1 MGRALSFKTPPQ
13 MLDTA
18 IQKNELVRLIND
30 GFPFEIEITVK
41 KRKPGILGFF
51 LPKEVVKETR
61 QFLIKEPT
69 LATLDRIA
77 LISADINTDL
87 FSDEENVNI
96 YLKKNSRLHYR
107 KMANVIA
114 IAVAQPGDNINDLT
128 EIFFAALKP
137 SHLLQ
142 IIELIDV
149 ASNLQ
154 DFMTST
160 LMVTAA
166 KAHTTKAES
175 VEKEELPD
183 LQVHTVD
190 EE

>member
-1 MGRALSFKTPPQ
+1 MS
-13 MLDTA
+13 DTA
-18 IQKNELVRLIND
+18 IKKNELIRLIND
-30 GFPFEIEITVK
+30 GFPFEIEYTVR
-41 KRKPGILGFF
+41 KRKPGIFGFF

-77 LISADINTDL
+77 LISADINTEL
-87 FSDEENVNI
+87 FSDEENFNI
-96 YLKKNSRLHYR
+96 YLKKNSRLHYK

-114 IAVAQPGDNINDLT
+114 IAVAAPEDDAHALT
-128 EIFFAALKP
+128 ELFFDALKP
-137 SHLLQ
+137 SHLLL

-166 KAHTTKAES
+166 RAHTAKAES

-183 LQVHTVD
+183 LQVHTED
-190 EE
+190 AE

>member
-1 MGRALSFKTPPQ
+1 MAE
-13 MLDTA
+13 TA
-18 IQKNELVRLIND
+18 TQKNELVRLINE

-41 KRKPGILGFF
+41 RRKPGIFGFF
-51 LPKEVVKETR
+51 LPKEVLKETR
-61 QFLIKEPT
+61 QFLVKEPT

-77 LISADINTDL
+77 LVSADINTDL
-87 FSDEENVNI
+87 FSDEENFNM

-142 IIELIDV
+142 IIVLIDV

-154 DFMTST
+154 VFMTST

-166 KAHTTKAES
+166 KAHMTKAES

-183 LQVHTVD
+183 LQVPTVD
-190 EE
+190 AE